1 MFIVILYIL
10 LVSAIVIRVLSRDE
24 MSATS
29 RLAWFLVIVTL
40 PLIGI
45 IVYFLFGEVNL
56 GSSANKKARSIYRRV
71 RNEGG
76 NALGQFQNLAQI
88 DSTYRPAFAY
98 AASINGFLTTHGNT
112 AELMSDDAT
121 ARACLIEDL
130 DNAQVSI
137 NVLYYI
143 WLQDETGTNVAHALI
158 RAAKRGVE
166 CRAMADA
173 LGSYGMVKSSLWQA
187 MKDAGVK
194 TSVALPFNNIIK
206 TILFSRLDLRNHRK
220 ITLIDSKITYCG
232 SQNCAD
238 MEFHKK
244 PKYAPWI
251 DIALRFE
258 GPVVAQNQLLF
269 AEDWLIHEQDE
280 LSNFIIEPEPK
291 SNGFMAQVWGDGPTI
306 RGSATPHLF
315 STLFCQ
321 ARDALIISTPYF
333 VPGNMVLESLCA
345 ASYRGVTVIVIFPA
359 RNDSWIVSATSR
371 SHYREMLEA
380 GITIYEFEGGLL
392 HSKTLTVDGKV
403 TLIGSSN
410 LDMRSFD
417 LNYENNVLLQD
428 EAITEAVRDRQYEYI
443 ASSKLVTMSDVN
455 EWSLPQRIWQ
465 NVIATI
471 GPVL

>member
-56 GSSANKKARSIYRRV
+56 GSSANKKARNIYRRV

-112 AELMSDDAT
+112 AELMSDDTT
-121 ARACLIEDL
+121 ARARLIEDL

-143 WLQDETGTNVAHALI
+143 WLQDETGTNVAQALI

-173 LGSYGMVKSSLWQA
+173 LGSYGIVKSSLWQA
-187 MKDAGVK
+187 IKDAGVK

-206 TILFSRLDLRNHRK
+206 TILFSRLDLRNH
-220 ITLIDSKITYCG
+220 
-232 SQNCAD
+232 
-238 MEFHKK
+238 
-244 PKYAPWI
+244 
-251 DIALRFE
+251 
-258 GPVVAQNQLLF
+258 LF
-269 AEDWLIHEQDE
+269 AEDWLIHENDE
-280 LSNFIIEPEPK
+280 LSNFIAEPDPK
-291 SNGFMAQVWGDGPTI
+291 PNGFMAQVWGDGPTI

-443 ASSKLVTMSDVN
+443 ASSKLVTMDNVN

>member
-1 MFIVILYIL
+1 
-10 LVSAIVIRVLSRDE
+10 
-24 MSATS
+24 MSPTS
-29 RLAWFLVIVTL
+29 RLAWFLIIVSL

-56 GSSANKKARSIYRRV
+56 GSRANEKARSIYRQV

-112 AELMSDDAT
+112 AELMSDDAI
-121 ARACLIEDL
+121 ARSRLLEDL
-130 DNAQVSI
+130 DNATVSI

-173 LGSYGMVKSSLWQA
+173 LGSYGMVKSPLWQA

-206 TILFSRLDLRNHRK
+206 TILLSRLDLRNHRK
-220 ITLIDSKITYCG
+220 ITVIDNKITYCG

-238 MEFHKK
+238 TEFHKK

-251 DIALRFE
+251 DISLRFE
-258 GPVVAQNQLLF
+258 GPVAAQNQLLF

-280 LSNFIIEPEPK
+280 LSNFITEPVPK
-291 SNGFMAQVWGDGPTI
+291 PNGFMAQVWGDGPTI
-306 RGSATPHLF
+306 RASATPHLF

-321 ARDALIISTPYF
+321 ARDTLIITTPYF
-333 VPGNMVLESLCA
+333 VPGSIVLETLCA
-345 ASYRGVTVIVIFPA
+345 AAYRGVTVIVIFPA

-417 LNYENNVLLQD
+417 LNYENNILLQD
-428 EAITEAVRDRQYEYI
+428 ETITEGVRDRQYEYI
-443 ASSKLVTMSDVN
+443 ASSKLITLDDVN
-455 EWSLPQRIWQ
+455 AWSLPRRIWQ

>member
-1 MFIVILYIL
+1 MLILILYIL
-10 LVSAIVIRVLSRDE
+10 LVSAIVLRVLSRDE

-29 RLAWFLVIVTL
+29 RLAWFLIIVTL
-40 PLIGI
+40 PLVGI
-45 IVYFLFGEVNL
+45 IVYFLFGEINL
-56 GSSANKKARSIYRRV
+56 GFRATDKARKIYKLV
-71 RNEGG
+71 QSEGG
-76 NALGQFQNLAQI
+76 AALGQFKNLSQV

-112 AELMSDDAT
+112 AELMADDAT
-121 ARACLIEDL
+121 ARSRLIEDL
-130 DNAQVSI
+130 DNATVSI

-143 WLQDETGTNVAHALI
+143 WLQDETGTNVANALI

-173 LGSYGMVKSSLWQA
+173 LGSYGMVKSPLWQA

-206 TILFSRLDLRNHRK
+206 TILLSRLDLRNHRK
-220 ITLIDSKITYCG
+220 ITVIDNKVTYCG

-238 MEFHKK
+238 PEFHKK
-244 PKYAPWI
+244 PKYAPWV
-251 DIALRFE
+251 DISLRFE
-258 GPVVAQNQLLF
+258 GPIVAQNQLLF
-269 AEDWLIHEQDE
+269 AEDWLIHEEDE
-280 LSNFIIEPEPK
+280 LSNFVVEPEPK
-291 SNGFMAQVWGDGPTI
+291 LDGFMAQVWGDGPTI
-306 RGSATPHLF
+306 RASATPHLF
-315 STLFCQ
+315 STLFAQ
-321 ARDALIISTPYF
+321 ARDTLIISTPYF
-333 VPGNMVLESLCA
+333 VPGSIVLETLCA
-345 ASYRGVTVIVIFPA
+345 ASYRGVTVMVIFPA

-392 HSKTLTVDGKV
+392 HSKTLTIDGTV

-417 LNYENNVLLQD
+417 LNYENNILLED
-428 EAITEAVRDRQYEYI
+428 EQITRKVSDRQYQYI
-443 ASSKLVTMSDVN
+443 ASSKRINIDDVN
-455 EWSLPQRIWQ
+455 AWSLPQRIWQ
-465 NVIATI
+465 NVIATV

>member
-56 GSSANKKARSIYRRV
+56 GSSANKKARNIYRRV

-121 ARACLIEDL
+121 ARARLIEDL
-130 DNAQVSI
+130 DNAEVSI

-220 ITLIDSKITYCG
+220 ITLIDNKITYCG

-258 GPVVAQNQLLF
+258 GPAVVQNQLLF
-269 AEDWLIHEQDE
+269 AEDWLIHENDE
-280 LSNFIIEPEPK
+280 LSNFIAEPEPK
-291 SNGFMAQVWGDGPTI
+291 PNGFMAQVWGDGPTI

-428 EAITEAVRDRQYEYI
+428 EATSEAVRDRQYEYI

-455 EWSLPQRIWQ
+455 DWSLPQRIWQ